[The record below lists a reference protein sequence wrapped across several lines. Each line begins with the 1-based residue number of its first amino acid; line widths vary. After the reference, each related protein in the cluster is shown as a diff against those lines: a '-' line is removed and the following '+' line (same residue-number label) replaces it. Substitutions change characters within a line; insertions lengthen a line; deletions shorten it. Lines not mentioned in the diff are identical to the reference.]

1 MFSMNFTMDSF
12 KGAWS
17 AMSTPLTCDGKV
29 DSAALAKLVEHQI
42 KLGIKGL
49 FLAGTAGEGP
59 FLPDRERMR
68 LAELTVRYVNKRIPV
83 AMQITDNSAERMI
96 ENLER
101 YQDCGIDIAVI
112 APPFFQLNAAAGDF
126 IYDLYKT
133 VIDASQIP
141 VGIYNRGKFSSV
153 MVEPGVLERI
163 LDDPKVVLCK
173 DSACQPEFTEVLLA
187 AKARR
192 NGELAVLTGDE
203 FDCVTY
209 LKAGYDGVLFGG
221 GCFNGAYAA
230 EMCRLAYAGKFDEAQ
245 AIQEHLAEVMYKV
258 FGGKNIACWMAGQ
271 KELMVRLNVFNTA
284 KTYLNYQL
292 TEECSRM
299 IDEVI
304 RDEKDWLF
312 K

>member
-1 MFSMNFTMDSF
+1 MDVF

-17 AMSTPLTCDGKV
+17 AMSTPLTEEGKV
-29 DSAALAKLVEHQI
+29 DSDALYKLIEHQL

-59 FLPDRERMR
+59 FLPDRERLR
-68 LAELTVRYVNKRIPV
+68 LAELTMRYTAGRIPI

-101 YQDCGIDIAVI
+101 YQELIDIAVI
-112 APPFFQLNAAAGDF
+112 APPFFQRDANDDF
-126 IYDLYKT
+126 LVDLYNQ
-133 VIDASQIP
+133 VIEASKIP
-141 VGIYNRGKFSSV
+141 VGIYNRGKYSSV
-153 MVEPGVLERI
+153 YITPEVLSRI
-163 LDDPKVVLCK
+163 LDNPKVILCK
-173 DSACQPEFTEVLLA
+173 DSASMPEFTAAIMEV
-187 AKARR
+187 KKRR
-192 NGELAVLTGDE
+192 NGEIAVLCGDE
-203 FDCVTY
+203 FNCVEY
-209 LKAGYDGVLFGG
+209 LKQGYDGVLFGG

-230 EMCRLAYAGKFDEAQ
+230 EMCRLAAAGEYARAQ
-245 AIQEHLAEVMYKV
+245 KIQDHLAEVMYKV
-258 FGGKNIACWMAGQ
+258 FGGKNIECWLAGQ

-284 KTYLNYQL
+284 KTFLSYQL

-304 RDEKDWLF
+304 RDEKSWLL

>member
-1 MFSMNFTMDSF
+1 MDVF

-17 AMSTPLTCDGKV
+17 AMSTPLTEEGKV
-29 DSAALAKLVEHQI
+29 DSDALYKLIEHQL

-59 FLPDRERMR
+59 FLPDQERLR
-68 LAELTVRYVNKRIPV
+68 LAELTMRYTAGRIPI

-101 YQDCGIDIAVI
+101 YQELIDIAVI
-112 APPFFQLNAAAGDF
+112 APPFFQRDANDDF
-126 IYDLYKT
+126 LVDLYNQ
-133 VIDASQIP
+133 VIEASKIP
-141 VGIYNRGKFSSV
+141 VGIYNRGKYSSV
-153 MVEPGVLERI
+153 YITPEVLSRI
-163 LDDPKVVLCK
+163 LDNPKVILCK
-173 DSACQPEFTEVLLA
+173 DSASMPEFTAAIMEV
-187 AKARR
+187 KKRR
-192 NGELAVLTGDE
+192 NGELAVLCGDE
-203 FDCVTY
+203 FNCVEY
-209 LKAGYDGVLFGG
+209 LKQGYDGVLFGG

-230 EMCRLAYAGKFDEAQ
+230 EMCRLAAAGEYARAQ
-245 AIQEHLAEVMYKV
+245 KIQDHLAEVMYKV
-258 FGGKNIACWMAGQ
+258 FGGKNIECWLAGQ

-284 KTYLNYQL
+284 KTFLSYQL

-304 RDEKDWLF
+304 RDEKSWLL

>member
-1 MFSMNFTMDSF
+1 MDVF

-17 AMSTPLTCDGKV
+17 AMSTPLTEEGKV
-29 DSAALAKLVEHQI
+29 DSDALYKLIEHQL

-59 FLPDRERMR
+59 FLPDRERLR
-68 LAELTVRYVNKRIPV
+68 LAELTMRYTAGRIPI

-101 YQDCGIDIAVI
+101 YQELIDIAVI
-112 APPFFQLNAAAGDF
+112 APPFFQRDANDDF
-126 IYDLYKT
+126 LVDLYNQ
-133 VIDASQIP
+133 VIEASKIP
-141 VGIYNRGKFSSV
+141 VGIYNRGKYSSV
-153 MVEPGVLERI
+153 YITPEVLSRI
-163 LDDPKVVLCK
+163 LDNPKVILCK
-173 DSACQPEFTEVLLA
+173 DSASMPEFTA
-187 AKARR
+187 AIMKVKKRR
-192 NGELAVLTGDE
+192 NGEIAVLCGDE
-203 FDCVTY
+203 FNCVEY
-209 LKAGYDGVLFGG
+209 LKQGYDGVLFGG

-230 EMCRLAYAGKFDEAQ
+230 EMCRLAAAGEYARAQ
-245 AIQEHLAEVMYKV
+245 KIQDHLAEVMYKV
-258 FGGKNIACWMAGQ
+258 FGGKNIECWLAGQ

-284 KTYLNYQL
+284 KTFLSYQL

-304 RDEKDWLF
+304 RDEKSWLL

>member
-1 MFSMNFTMDSF
+1 MNFTMDSF

-29 DSAALAKLVEHQI
+29 DSDALRKLVDHQI

-59 FLPDRERMR
+59 FLPDRERQR
-68 LAELTVRYVNKRIPV
+68 LAELTVRYVNGRIPV

-112 APPFFQLNAAAGDF
+112 APPFFQLAADKGDF
-126 IYDLYKT
+126 IYELYKQ
-133 VIDASQIP
+133 VFDASQIP
-141 VGIYNRGKFSSV
+141 VGLYNRGKYSSV
-153 MVEPGVLERI
+153 YVTPEVLGR
-163 LDDPKVVLCK
+163 LMDDPKVILCK
-173 DSACQPEFTEVLLA
+173 DSASQPDFTEAIMA

-192 NGELAVLTGDE
+192 NGTLTVLTGNE

-230 EMCRLAYAGKFDEAQ
+230 EMCRLAYAGKYDEAQ
-245 AIQEHLAEVMYKV
+245 ALQEHLSEVMYKV

-292 TEECSRM
+292 TEECSKM

-304 RDEKDWLF
+304 RDEKDWLL

>member
-1 MFSMNFTMDSF
+1 MDVF

-17 AMSTPLTCDGKV
+17 AMSTPLTEEGKV
-29 DSAALAKLVEHQI
+29 DSDALYKLIEHQL

-59 FLPDRERMR
+59 FLPDRERLR
-68 LAELTVRYVNKRIPV
+68 LAELTMRYTAGRIPI

-101 YQDCGIDIAVI
+101 YQELIDIAVI
-112 APPFFQLNAAAGDF
+112 APPFFQRDANDDF
-126 IYDLYKT
+126 LVDLYNQ
-133 VIDASQIP
+133 VIEASKIP
-141 VGIYNRGKFSSV
+141 VGIYNRGKYSSV
-153 MVEPGVLERI
+153 YITPEVLSRI
-163 LDDPKVVLCK
+163 LDNPKVILCK
-173 DSACQPEFTEVLLA
+173 DSASMPEFTTAIMEV
-187 AKARR
+187 KKRR
-192 NGELAVLTGDE
+192 NGEIAVLCGDE
-203 FDCVTY
+203 FNCVEY
-209 LKAGYDGVLFGG
+209 LKQGYDGVLFGG

-230 EMCRLAYAGKFDEAQ
+230 EMCRLAAAGEYARAQ
-245 AIQEHLAEVMYKV
+245 KIQDHLAEVMYKV
-258 FGGKNIACWMAGQ
+258 FGGKNIECWLAGQ

-284 KTYLNYQL
+284 KTFLSYQL

-304 RDEKDWLF
+304 RDEKSWLL

>member
-1 MFSMNFTMDSF
+1 MNFNMDVF

-17 AMSTPLTCDGKV
+17 AMSTPLTEEGKV
-29 DSAALAKLVEHQI
+29 DSDALYKLIEHQL

-59 FLPDRERMR
+59 FLPDRERLR
-68 LAELTVRYVNKRIPV
+68 LAELTMRYTAGRIPI

-101 YQDCGIDIAVI
+101 YQELIDIAVI
-112 APPFFQLNAAAGDF
+112 APPFFQRDANDDF
-126 IYDLYKT
+126 LVDLYNQ
-133 VIDASQIP
+133 VIEASKIP
-141 VGIYNRGKFSSV
+141 VGIYNRGKYSSV
-153 MVEPGVLERI
+153 YITPEVLSRI
-163 LDDPKVVLCK
+163 LDNPKVILCK
-173 DSACQPEFTEVLLA
+173 DSASMPEFTAAIMEV
-187 AKARR
+187 KKRR
-192 NGELAVLTGDE
+192 NGELAVLCGDE
-203 FDCVTY
+203 FNCVEY
-209 LKAGYDGVLFGG
+209 LKQGYDGVLFGG

-230 EMCRLAYAGKFDEAQ
+230 EMCRLAAAGEYARAQ
-245 AIQEHLAEVMYKV
+245 KIQDHLVEVMYKV
-258 FGGKNIACWMAGQ
+258 FGGKNIECWLAGQ

-284 KTYLNYQL
+284 KTFLSYQL

-304 RDEKDWLF
+304 RDEKSWLL

>member
-1 MFSMNFTMDSF
+1 MNFSMDSF

-17 AMSTPLTCDGKV
+17 AMSTPLTLDGKV
-29 DSAALAKLVEHQI
+29 DCDALKKLVEHQI

-49 FLAGTAGEGP
+49 FLAGTSGEGP
-59 FLPDRERMR
+59 FLPDAERKI
-68 LAELTVRYVNKRIPV
+68 LAEKTVEYVAGRIPV

-112 APPFFQLNAAAGDF
+112 APPFFQLAADKGDF
-126 IYDLYKT
+126 IYELYKQ
-133 VIDASQIP
+133 VIDASKIP
-141 VGIYNRGKFSSV
+141 VGIYNRGKYSSV
-153 MVEPGVLERI
+153 YVTPEVLGRL
-163 LDDPKVVLCK
+163 LDDPKVILCK
-173 DSACQPEFTEVLLA
+173 DSASTPEFTEAILQ
-187 AKARR
+187 AKTRR
-192 NGELAVLTGDE
+192 NGELAVLTGNE

-221 GCFNGAYAA
+221 GCFNGAYAD

-245 AIQEHLAEVMYKV
+245 AIQEHLVEVMYKV
-258 FGGKNIACWMAGQ
+258 FGGKDIACWMAGQ

-292 TEECSRM
+292 NEECSKM

-304 RDEKDWLF
+304 RDEKDWLL

>member
-1 MFSMNFTMDSF
+1 MDVF

-17 AMSTPLTCDGKV
+17 AMSTPLTSDGRV
-29 DSAALAKLVEHQI
+29 DSDALCKLVEHQI

-49 FLAGTAGEGP
+49 FLGGTAGEGP
-59 FLPDRERMR
+59 FLPDRERQR
-68 LAELTVRYVNKRIPV
+68 LAELTVRYVNGRIPV

-96 ENLER
+96 ENLDR

-112 APPFFQLNAAAGDF
+112 APPFFQLNAAKGDF
-126 IYDLYKT
+126 IYDLYKQ

-153 MVEPGVLERI
+153 YVEPEVLGKL
-163 LDDPKVVLCK
+163 LDDPKVILCK
-173 DSACQPEFTEVLLA
+173 DSASMPEFAEAIMA
-187 AKARR
+187 AKKRR
-192 NGELAVLTGDE
+192 NNELAVLCGDE

-230 EMCRLAYAGKFDEAQ
+230 EMCRLAAEGKYDEAQ
-245 AIQEHLAEVMYKV
+245 KIQDHLAEVMFKV
-258 FGGKNIACWMAGQ
+258 FGGKSIECWMAGQ

-292 TEECSRM
+292 TEECSKA

-304 RDEKDWLF
+304 RDEKAWLIR
-312 K
+312 

>member
-1 MFSMNFTMDSF
+1 MSFSMDSF

-17 AMSTPLTCDGKV
+17 AMSTPLTYDGKI
-29 DSAALAKLVEHQI
+29 DSDALRKLVEHQI
-42 KLGIKGL
+42 KLGVRGL

-59 FLPDRERMR
+59 FLPDRERQR
-68 LAELTVRYVNKRIPV
+68 LAELTVRYVNGRIPV

-112 APPFFQLNAAAGDF
+112 APPFFQLNAANGDF
-126 IYDLYKT
+126 IYDLYKQ
-133 VIDASQIP
+133 VINASQIP
-141 VGIYNRGKFSSV
+141 VGLYNRGKYSSV
-153 MVEPGVLERI
+153 YVTPEVLGRLLE
-163 LDDPKVVLCK
+163 DPKVILCK
-173 DSACQPEFTEVLLA
+173 DSASQPDFTEAIMA
-187 AKARR
+187 AKVRR
-192 NGELAVLTGDE
+192 NGDLAVLTGNE

-245 AIQEHLAEVMYKV
+245 ALQEHLVEVMYKV
-258 FGGKNIACWMAGQ
+258 FGGKDIACWMAGQ
-271 KELMVRLNVFNTA
+271 KELMVRLGVFNTP

-292 TEECSRM
+292 TEECSKM

-304 RDEKDWLF
+304 RDEKDWLL

>member
-1 MFSMNFTMDSF
+1 MNFSMDSF

-17 AMSTPLTCDGKV
+17 AMSTPLTLDGKV
-29 DSAALAKLVEHQI
+29 DCDALKKLVEHQI

-59 FLPDRERMR
+59 FLPDAERKI
-68 LAELTVRYVNKRIPV
+68 LAEKTVEYVAGRIPV

-112 APPFFQLNAAAGDF
+112 APPFFQLAADKGDF
-126 IYDLYKT
+126 IYELYKQ
-133 VIDASQIP
+133 VIDASKIP
-141 VGIYNRGKFSSV
+141 VGLYNRGKYSSV
-153 MVEPGVLERI
+153 YVTPEVLGR
-163 LDDPKVVLCK
+163 LMDDPKVILCK
-173 DSACQPEFTEVLLA
+173 DSASQPDFTEAIMA
-187 AKARR
+187 AKVRR
-192 NGELAVLTGDE
+192 NGELAVLTGNE

-245 AIQEHLAEVMYKV
+245 ALQEHLVDVMYKV

-292 TEECSRM
+292 NEECSQA

-304 RDEKDWLF
+304 RDEKDWLL

>member
-1 MFSMNFTMDSF
+1 MKFSMDSF

-17 AMSTPLTCDGKV
+17 AMSTPLTLDGKV
-29 DSAALAKLVEHQI
+29 DRDALAKLVEHQI

-59 FLPDRERMR
+59 FLPDAERMR
-68 LAELTVRYVNKRIPV
+68 LAELTVRYVDGRIPV

-96 ENLER
+96 ENLQR
-101 YQDCGIDIAVI
+101 YQDIIDIAVI
-112 APPFFQLNAAAGDF
+112 APPFFQLNAAKGDF
-126 IYDLYKT
+126 IYDLYT
-133 VIDASQIP
+133 QVIEASQIP

-153 MVEPGVLERI
+153 YVDPEVLGRL
-163 LDDPKVVLCK
+163 LDNPKVILCK
-173 DSACQPEFTEVLLA
+173 DSASMAEFTQAIMA
-187 AKARR
+187 AKQRR
-192 NGELAVLTGDE
+192 NGELAVLCGDE

-230 EMCRLAYAGKFDEAQ
+230 EMCRLAAEGKFDEAQ
-245 AIQEHLAEVMYKV
+245 AIQSHLAEVMFKI
-258 FGGKNIACWMAGQ
+258 FGGKSIECWMAGQ
-271 KELMVRLNVFNTA
+271 KEIMVRLGVFNTA

-292 TEECSRM
+292 SEQCSKD

-304 RDEKDWLF
+304 RAEKAWLL